1 MNTFLVFVTGVL
13 LRLVV
18 PLVITALVVYI
29 LHRLDVRWQAE
40 AEDEHAALV
49 KDEEPCWKEQGLSMN
64 EIKLR
69 AAMNKQPCWQ
79 THRLANGYLREGCL
93 DCEAFLSAPLPT
105 PKHSHIHL

>member
-13 LRLVV
+13 IRLVV
-18 PLVITALVVYI
+18 PLTVTALVVYT

-40 AEDEHAALV
+40 AESQRAMLV
-49 KDEEPCWKEQGLSMN
+49 KDDLPCWKEQGLSIS
-64 EIKLR
+64 EINLR
-69 AAMNKQPCWQ
+69 AAISNQPCWQ